1 MMRSR
6 QGFSLI
12 EIVVA
17 MTILAVALL
26 SIAKSTTALAM
37 RGHGTDVV
45 AKRNAA
51 LQLEENK
58 FEAVPFSSLAT
69 WSTADQTFSWGSF
82 SYTRRLAITA
92 VTSTRDSIKV
102 VVVPA
107 ADTTKK
113 DSVILIRANP
123 STSTPLCTTCS

>member
-58 FEAVPFSSLAT
+58 FEAVPFSSLST
-69 WSTADQTFSWGSF
+69 WSTANQTFSWGSF
-82 SYTRRLAITA
+82 SYTRRLKITA

-113 DSVILIRANP
+113 DSVIFIRANP